1 VDHAAAGM
9 HASGPPAAPDMID
22 FSDNSLIHFGGDTP
36 ARPIAVPN
44 QNAEAELL
52 PAHPGRATSL
62 FEEQSNSQ
70 GLVSAET
77 SVTEKVP
84 SPYVHITPPAED
96 IQLVPEEQAAH
107 SRKKVR
113 FDLASTT
120 KPSQTRASTRIREA
134 EINERAPSVISDSGS
149 EDILA
154 PDATARKNANAL
166 SRQAKKTAASN
177 KASPINTAKR
187 NGASRRKSVGVLEQ
201 SAASANLKEKSTK
214 QAKKTTATKDANPL
228 DVAKDSQS
236 GRRKSADILDQF
248 KEGRFSIES
257 DDEDDTSNNP
267 APLQVPAD
275 EDTEDMVGLAKQAL
289 AEARRASLATPA
301 IEPAAGTRRSQRA
314 PKPKDFGDVVEH
326 GWKKG
331 RTRRS

>member
-70 GLVSAET
+70 GLISAET
-77 SVTEKVP
+77 PVTEKVP

-96 IQLVPEEQAAH
+96 VQLVPEEQAAH

-120 KPSQTRASTRIREA
+120 KPGQTRASTRIREA
-134 EINERAPSVISDSGS
+134 ENNERAPSVISDSGS

-166 SRQAKKTAASN
+166 SRQAKKTATSN

-187 NGASRRKSVGVLEQ
+187 NGASRRKSVGIFEQ
-201 SAASANLKEKSTK
+201 SASVNLKEKSTK
-214 QAKKTTATKDANPL
+214 QAKKTAATEDANPI
-228 DVAKDSQS
+228 DAAKDSQS
-236 GRRKSADILDQF
+236 VRRKSAGILEQF
-248 KEGRFSIES
+248 KEGRFSVES
-257 DDEDDTSNNP
+257 DDEEDNNNHL
-267 APLQVPAD
+267 APPQAPAD
-275 EDTEDMVGLAKQAL
+275 EDTEDMVGLATQAL
-289 AEARRASLATPA
+289 TEARRASLATPA
-301 IEPAAGTRRSQRA
+301 IEPAASTRRSQRA

-331 RTRRS
+331 RARRS

>member
-9 HASGPPAAPDMID
+9 HASGPPPAPDMID
-22 FSDNSLIHFGGDTP
+22 FTDNSLIHFGGDTP
-36 ARPIAVPN
+36 ARPLTVPN
-44 QNAEAELL
+44 QNEEAELL
-52 PAHPGRATSL
+52 PTRPGRATSP

-70 GLVSAET
+70 GLI
-77 SVTEKVP
+77 SVENSITEKVP

-96 IQLVPEEQAAH
+96 VQLVPEEQGAH

-113 FDLASTT
+113 FDLARTN

-134 EINERAPSVISDSGS
+134 ENNERAPSVISDSGS

-154 PDATARKNANAL
+154 PDATARMNANAL

-187 NGASRRKSVGVLEQ
+187 SGASRRKSIGISEQ
-201 SAASANLKEKSTK
+201 SATVNLKEKSGK
-214 QAKKTTATKDANPL
+214 QAKKTAATKDANPP
-228 DVAKDSQS
+228 DAAKDSQS
-236 GRRKSADILDQF
+236 VRRKSAGILEQF
-248 KEGRFSIES
+248 KDGRFNVES
-257 DDEDDTSNNP
+257 DDEDDNNNHP
-267 APLQVPAD
+267 ALLQAPTD
-275 EDTEDMVGLAKQAL
+275 EDTEDMVGLAEQAL
-289 AEARRASLATPA
+289 TAARRASLAAPA